1 MRCPFCSHD
10 NTRVVD
16 SRLTRDGLQIRR
28 RRQCEDCGARFNTY
42 ESPEIKAPRI
52 IKADGGREAFSEQ
65 KLRDGMLK
73 ALEKRPVETRQ
84 VERSIRALLREIST
98 VEDSEIP
105 SSLLGEWVMRELA
118 KLDEGEVSTCVD
130 DGVLRVCG
138 SVGPDDYTCD
148 GVDDDCDGWID
159 DVVVVRT
166 DSELWE
172 WDLDN
177 DLNTSSTPGKTITVN
192 VGNGGTD
199 ALVRPDDWPVTFHM
213 EF

>member
-28 RRQCEDCGARFNTY
+28 RRQCEECGARFNTY

-52 IKADGGREAFSEQ
+52 IKADGDREAFSEQ

-84 VERSIRALLREIST
+84 VERSIRALLRAIST

-118 KLDEGEVSTCVD
+118 KLDEVAYI
-130 DGVLRVCG
+130 RFA
-138 SVGPDDYTCD
+138 SVYKRFEDVQAFRELIDHLEREPPA
-148 GVDDDCDGWID
+148 DDDKRQISLLDPE
-159 DVVVVRT
+159 RRNRK
-166 DSELWE
+166 DS
-172 WDLDN
+172 
-177 DLNTSSTPGKTITVN
+177 
-192 VGNGGTD
+192 
-199 ALVRPDDWPVTFHM
+199 
-213 EF
+213 